1 MSAVVN
7 LHGYDEAGV
16 HRDLGANPFGAH
28 SATPYLA
35 AAHSGEP
42 LVLVYAVLL
51 TRDALPPAAFAE
63 GIELAVA
70 GHEITITL
78 PGAGTETV
86 RLGNR

>member
-1 MSAVVN
+1 
-7 LHGYDEAGV
+7 
-16 HRDLGANPFGAH
+16 
-28 SATPYLA
+28 
-35 AAHSGEP
+35 
-42 LVLVYAVLL
+42 VLVYAVLL

-63 GIELAVA
+63 GIELVVA